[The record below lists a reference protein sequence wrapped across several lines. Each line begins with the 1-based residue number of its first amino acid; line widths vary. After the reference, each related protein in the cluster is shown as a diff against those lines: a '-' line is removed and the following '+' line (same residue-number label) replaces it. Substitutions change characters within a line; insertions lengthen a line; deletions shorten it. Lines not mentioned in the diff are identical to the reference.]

1 MRGPAVRSRLIA
13 LRRERE
19 AALSGRE
26 LLERKRE
33 VLLRE
38 LQARTDLRDRQRVAA
53 AEALREAR
61 CRLAEARVELGGA
74 SVDAATL
81 AQPPALALERLETHV
96 AGVALP
102 LLRAARRAFT
112 PAYGSAGTAA
122 SLDQAG
128 AAFVAALP
136 TVLALASAEAGVRAL
151 AAALARTVR
160 LLNALDQ
167 IVVPELARE
176 IRFVEDALDEEER
189 DECVRRR
196 RRVGRLEAR

>member
-1 MRGPAVRSRLIA
+1 VRSRLIA

-19 AALSGRE
+19 AALGGRD

-38 LQARTDLRDRQRVAA
+38 LQARADLRDRERAAA

-61 CRLAEARVELGGA
+61 RRLTEARVELSGA
-74 SVDAATL
+74 GVDAAAL
-81 AQPPALALERLETHV
+81 AQPAALPPERLAAHV

-102 LLRAARRAFT
+102 RLRARRRGFV
-112 PAYGSAGTAA
+112 PAYGPGGTAS

-136 TVLALASAEAGVRAL
+136 SVLALASAEAAVRAL
-151 AAALARTVR
+151 AAALGRTVR

-176 IRFVEDALDEEER
+176 IRFVEDALEEDER
-189 DECVRRR
+189 DEYVRRR
-196 RRVGRLEAR
+196 RQLGRLEAR

>member
-1 MRGPAVRSRLIA
+1 VRSRLIA

-19 AALSGRE
+19 AASGGRE

-38 LQARTDLRDRQRVAA
+38 LQARTAVRDRERAVA

-61 CRLAEARVELGGA
+61 GRLAEARVELGGA
-74 SVDAATL
+74 AVDAAAL
-81 AQPPALALERLETHV
+81 AQPPLPPLERRETRV

-102 LLRAARRAFT
+102 RLRAAAVTFV
-112 PAYGSAGTAA
+112 PAYGPGGTAA

-128 AAFVAALP
+128 AAFAAALAP
-136 TVLALASAEAGVRAL
+136 VLALASAEAAVRAL
-151 AAALARTVR
+151 AAALARAAR
-160 LLNALDQ
+160 LLNALDR
-167 IVVPELARE
+167 IVLPEMARE
-176 IRFVEDALDEEER
+176 IRFVEDALEEEER

-196 RRVGRLEAR
+196 RRPARVETP